1 MKKTLATIITV
12 TPLLFTAQ
20 QAFAQT
26 VVGCPTGTFSFLCTL
41 QINQAIGAAISFVF
55 VIVALAALG
64 YLIWGGFKWLT
75 SGGDA
80 KQVEAARNHI
90 IAAIIGLIIVFL
102 SFLIMNIVLGFFHA
116 SIFSLTLP
124 SL

>member
-1 MKKTLATIITV
+1 MKKALATIITV

-20 QAFAQT
+20 QAFAQA
-26 VVGCPTGTFSFLCTL
+26 VVGCPTGSFAFLCNL
-41 QINQAIGAAISFVF
+41 QIGQAVGAAISFIF

-90 IAAIIGLIIVFL
+90 IAAVIGLIIVFL
-102 SFLIMNIVLGFFHA
+102 SFLVMNIVLGFFHA
-116 SIFSLTLP
+116 NIFQLTLP